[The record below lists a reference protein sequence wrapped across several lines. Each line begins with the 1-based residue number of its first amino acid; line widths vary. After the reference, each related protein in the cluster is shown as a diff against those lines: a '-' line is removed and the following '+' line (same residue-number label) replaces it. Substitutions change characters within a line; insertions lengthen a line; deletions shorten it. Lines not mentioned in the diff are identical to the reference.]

1 MLDVQETSACLWT
14 ERNAYTNG
22 TLKPS
27 LESFERHFDTWE
39 QWESLVAIEF
49 YGKELNRQLSSW
61 DK

>member
-27 LESFERHFDTWE
+27 LESFERQFDT
-39 QWESLVAIEF
+39 
-49 YGKELNRQLSSW
+49 
-61 DK
+61 